1 MENKE
6 KQVTK
11 ELMAYLN
18 SYSCNPAKLAKAL
31 AEQHPTLQQKLVK
44 TIVEYLKIISNK
56 QFYYDDRNKQAV
68 AFAKDV
74 KKADLL
80 EKYKYPM
87 Y

>member
-44 TIVEYLKIISNK
+44 TIVEYLKVISDEN
-56 QFYYDDRNKQAV
+56 FYHDNRNKQAV

-74 KKADLL
+74 KEADLL

>member
-44 TIVEYLKIISNK
+44 TIVEYLKIISNEN
-56 QFYYDDRNKQAV
+56 FYYDDRNKQAV

-74 KKADLL
+74 KEADLL

>member
-6 KQVTK
+6 KQVTQ
-11 ELMAYLN
+11 EIMAYLN
-18 SYSCNPAKLAKAL
+18 SSSCNSVKLARVL

-44 TIVEYLKIISNK
+44 TMVEYLKVISNEN
-56 QFYYDDRNKQAV
+56 FYYDDRNKQTV

-74 KKADLL
+74 KEANLL